1 MPQMKKIGFL
11 LITLISGQIIMSKS
25 WDLSH
30 LQKKKIDTSFKC
42 YMDGKYVTDISSRQY
57 GYVHNPRT
65 IIGNYGIYNLNNK
78 YLVALSPRYGKIGD
92 TVKITLDTGVQLNVI
107 ISDFKKHNE
116 TKLGWGMHK
125 ISKNQNCL
133 LEFIVDSNKVSK
145 KILKT
150 GDFSRIYPGQII
162 KIENNNM

>member
-1 MPQMKKIGFL
+1 MTQMKKIGLL
-11 LITLISGQIIMSKS
+11 LITLISGQVMAKS

-30 LQKKKIDTSFKC
+30 LQKKKIDNSFKC
-42 YMDGKYVTDISSRQY
+42 YMDGKHVTDKTSRQY
-57 GYVHNPRT
+57 GYVHNPKT
-65 IIGNYGIYNLNNK
+65 IIGNYGIYNLNSN

-92 TVKITLDTGVQLNVI
+92 NVKITLDTGVVLNVTI
-107 ISDFKKHNE
+107 ADFKKHNE

-150 GDFSRIYPGQII
+150 GDFSRLYPGQII
-162 KIENNNM
+162 KIENSNM